1 MKMKEQNFQDI
12 WVAAEEL
19 SSKLNNDKSMADIVK
34 SIETLLG
41 TYTGIAASNL
51 PNEIKTSLAA
61 RQMGEI
67 VFLLTTISARDN
79 INVWIA
85 LENEI
90 KLNME

>member
-1 MKMKEQNFQDI
+1 MKEQNFQDI

-19 SSKLNNDKSMADIVK
+19 SSKLNNDKSTADIVK